1 MVTSRTIISV
11 CLVKARGIPRPHHEI
26 KYVAYYKL
34 GPRVRISGVTGEI
47 IEKYYAYKKKDRLR
61 KRQTSISSRLL
72 EWLS

>member
-26 KYVAYYKL
+26 KYVAYYKP
-34 GPRVRISGVTGEI
+34 GSEVRISGVTREV
-47 IEKYYAYKKKDRLR
+47 IEKYYTFKKKSGLR
-61 KRQTSISSRLL
+61 KRQTSIINRLL